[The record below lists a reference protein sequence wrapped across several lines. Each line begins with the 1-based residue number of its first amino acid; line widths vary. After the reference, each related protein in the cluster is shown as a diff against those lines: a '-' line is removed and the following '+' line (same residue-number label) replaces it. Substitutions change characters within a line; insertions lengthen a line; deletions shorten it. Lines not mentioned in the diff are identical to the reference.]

1 MKKIGILMGSASDLP
16 VAKKAL
22 AVLEEYGVPHE
33 LLVCSAH
40 RSPDKAADYA
50 KSARQNGCAAL
61 ICIAGLAAHLA
72 GAVAAHTTLPVIGV
86 PVASGGLGGMDALLS
101 TVQMPTGV
109 PVATVAVGGGA
120 NAALLCLQMLAITDS
135 ELAKRLDAARQQ
147 LAQQVEAANQQLQQ
161 DLFQ

>member
-1 MKKIGILMGSASDLP
+1 MKKIAILMGSASDLP
-16 VAKKAL
+16 VGKKAL
-22 AVLEEYGVPHE
+22 AVLEEYGIPYE

-50 KSARQNGCAAL
+50 RNARQNGCAAL

-120 NAALLCLQMLAITDS
+120 NAALLCLQMLAISDS
-135 ELAKRLDAARQQ
+135 ELANKLDAARQQ
-147 LAQQVEAANQQLQQ
+147 LAQQVEEANRQLQQ